1 MQLLLLLSMFSGH
14 CRIFIFSLTLFA
26 AIGLQF
32 GFKTFRWISTI
43 PPIFIMLAF
52 KIYINR
58 TYHPAFYYFNPTQEE
73 ITEAK
78 IHSERADAKNNKLGK
93 RFGHPALHTE
103 LFTPMLHKSMMPL
116 LSEVY
121 QGRIG
126 SDHTKLDEYGGQSM
140 EAQVLPG
147 GIKIAAIDQVGIP
160 AIHLCEFPDNIFLL
174 PAGP

>member
-1 MQLLLLLSMFSGH
+1 MFPGRR
-14 CRIFIFSLTLFA
+14 RIFILSLTLFA

>member
-1 MQLLLLLSMFSGH
+1 MQLLMLLSMFLAFDGS
-14 CRIFIFSLTLFA
+14 FPFQLTPFA

-43 PPIFIMLAF
+43 PPMFVVVAF

-73 ITEAK
+73 INEAK
-78 IHSERADAKNNKLGK
+78 IHSERADAKNNKLEK

-103 LFTPMLHKSMMPL
+103 LFTPMLHKNMMPL

-126 SDHTKLDEYGGQSM
+126 SDHAKLDEYGGQSM

-147 GIKIAAIDQVGIP
+147 GIKIAAIDQVGFSTVY
-160 AIHLCEFPDNIFLL
+160 LREFPSNLL
-174 PAGP
+174 PPPAGS